1 MSEPDAVLVERD
13 GPVTIVSI
21 NRPHCRNAVDGATAR
36 KLYDAFLAFDADAEA
51 SVAVFTGVGGYF
63 CAGADLKAVAAGDP
77 NKKREIGGH
86 NSIAPMGPSRLR
98 LSKPVIAAV
107 EGFAV
112 AGGMELALWAD
123 MRVVAE
129 DATFGV
135 FCRRFGVPLIDL
147 GTIRLPRLI
156 GHSQAIDLIL
166 TGRPVGGPEALR
178 IGLANRLVPKGETRA
193 HAIALANEVARF
205 PQTCLRADRL
215 SAVRQWDLEEEA
227 ASPMKCAAGWR
238 ALRRG

>member
-21 NRPHCRNAVDGATAR
+21 NRPHVRNAVDGATAR
-36 KLYDAFLAFDADAEA
+36 KLYDAFLAFDADNDA
-51 SVAVFTGVGGYF
+51 SVAVFPGTLGYF
-63 CAGADLKAVAAGDP
+63 CAGADLKAVAKGDRE
-77 NKKREIGGH
+77 KKREVGGH

-112 AGGMELALWAD
+112 AGGMELAMWAD

-147 GTIRLPRLI
+147 GTVRLPRLI
-156 GHSQAIDLIL
+156 GHSQAMDLIL

-178 IGLANRLVPKGETRA
+178 MGLANRLVSERRDPRPRGRA
-193 HAIALANEVARF
+193 GQRH
-205 PQTCLRADRL
+205 
-215 SAVRQWDLEEEA
+215 
-227 ASPMKCAAGWR
+227 R
-238 ALRRG
+238 ALPANLHACRPAVGASAMGSVRGRGDRQRDGR